1 MEDGCTFEVPILPD
15 IYGLTPLDICLG
27 IKKGAD
33 PHKFIEKLPETEE
46 ETENLAMIEE
56 IFRGIK
62 DYGFLHSSHFIM
74 DAIIIA
80 VGEGM
85 PSVRDYLKERL
96 KDSEHSFEGYTT

>member
-1 MEDGCTFEVPILPD
+1 
-15 IYGLTPLDICLG
+15 
-27 IKKGAD
+27 
-33 PHKFIEKLPETEE
+33 
-46 ETENLAMIEE
+46 MIEE

-74 DAIIIA
+74 DAIIMA